1 MPIFKGTHARKST
14 KGQIHLFESTMV
26 LFVFFFIIII
36 GFSVYQ
42 NFQQGK
48 LERTQEEFNQKQ
60 AVKIAQKVLFLPEIS
75 CSTNADIKFDCI
87 EIQKLQGFQDQLRL
101 NSRYYREVLGPSRAS
116 LEVVYSPYTMP
127 PPFDTNTTIPLYD
140 FSGNLDNSY
149 AFLIPIN
156 LNDATTI
163 PETAHFAWLKVEVF
177 S

>member
-1 MPIFKGTHARKST
+1 MHTYKETHARRST

-48 LERTQEEFNQKQ
+48 LERTQEDFNQKQ
-60 AVKIAQKVLFLPEIS
+60 AIKIAQKVLFLPEIA
-75 CSTNADIKFDCI
+75 CSSNADIKFDCI
-87 EIQKLQGFQDQLRL
+87 EIQKIQGFQDQLKS
-101 NSRYYREVLGPSRAS
+101 NSRYYREVLGPSKAS
-116 LEVVYSPYTMP
+116 IEVIYNSIDMP
-127 PPFDTNTTIPLYD
+127 PPFDVNTTIPLYD
-140 FSGNLDNSY
+140 FSGNLENSY
-149 AFLIPIN
+149 SFLIPVN

-163 PETAHFAWLKVEVF
+163 PETAHFAWMKVEVF